1 MPTLTGLTLSAK
13 RERGREGGKEEE
25 QLMFS
30 QFDELI
36 YIDLG
41 MIAKVFI
48 I

>member
-1 MPTLTGLTLSAK
+1 MTGLTLSAK

-25 QLMFS
+25 QVVMFS
-30 QFDELI
+30 QVDELI